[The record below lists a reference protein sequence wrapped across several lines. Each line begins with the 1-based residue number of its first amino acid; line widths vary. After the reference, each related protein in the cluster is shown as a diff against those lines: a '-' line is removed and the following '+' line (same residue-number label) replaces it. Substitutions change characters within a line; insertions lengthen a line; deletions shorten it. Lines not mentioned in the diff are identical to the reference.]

1 MNCVF
6 KGQSYFFK
14 LFFRQSGPPPASN
27 SLIRAP
33 STSLLSNRSVYSVNK
48 PNGKSSQ
55 QSHVNRQLPQPKQ
68 SQQQQP
74 PQPQQGS
81 RGMYYQ
87 PVAVL
92 PQTPSPKKS
101 SIPNG
106 KNGGANI
113 SNGSSSH
120 NGSKPISPYIVSV
133 NSPPSASPDH
143 SPTSSGHITNSSGS
157 NVSSGSSSSQSS
169 TEGSISTNG
178 PKYTRVP
185 PPRYR
190 PHNQPPLAQRRPV
203 SGGPYQ
209 HHPDPPGQRLNQS
222 SSQGHQ
228 DMYNQQGQHHRQQRD
243 QQHQPQQQGGNLR
256 QNRYGGKSVSAESV
270 LPANG
275 RGNGQ
280 LAPPKNYDQYGNQA
294 AASPGMKSSSGTSSS
309 RSSSPQSSNSESQ
322 LTPPDDQRQDQRTNG
337 GNGSSNRVGI
347 PQGPMRR

>member
-1 MNCVF
+1 MMRLPANPPRSLP
-6 KGQSYFFK
+6 QPPRSLPMPPTY
-14 LFFRQSGPPPASN
+14 RQSGPPPASN

-55 QSHVNRQLPQPKQ
+55 RSHVNRQLPQPKQ

-106 KNGGANI
+106 KNGGPSVSVA
-113 SNGSSSH
+113 SNGHVTSNGTS
-120 NGSKPISPYIVSV
+120 GSKPISPYIVSV
-133 NSPPSASPDH
+133 NSPPPTSPDH
-143 SPTSSGHITNSSGS
+143 SPTSGSSGHITNSSGS
-157 NVSSGSSSSQSS
+157 NVSTGSSSSQSS
-169 TEGSISTNG
+169 SEGSNISTNG

-190 PHNQPPLAQRRPV
+190 PHQPPLAQRRPV
-203 SGGPYQ
+203 SGGSYQ
-209 HHPDPPGQRLNQS
+209 HHQPHHQDQPQRINQS
-222 SSQGHQ
+222 SSQGHP
-228 DMYNQQGQHHRQQRD
+228 DMYNQHHQHHGHQQG
-243 QQHQPQQQGGNLR
+243 GGNLR

-270 LPANG
+270 LTVNV
-275 RGNGQ
+275 RGGQ
-280 LAPPKNYDQYGNQA
+280 SQGQHHAPKSYDQYN
-294 AASPGMKSSSGTSSS
+294 ASTSTSVSATMKSSSGASSTGS

-322 LTPPDDQRQDQRTNG
+322 L
-337 GNGSSNRVGI
+337 
-347 PQGPMRR
+347 